1 MSNTTI
7 FEKTVVDPVLA
18 EVRRIKEEI
27 AAEHGYD
34 IAKIIAAA
42 RRSQAA
48 HPERIVNRIPIG
60 AEGGADQPAT
70 APESKSEDSQNTEP
84 DSEARSQ

>member
-7 FEKTVVDPVLA
+7 SEKTIVDPVLA

-27 AAEHGYD
+27 AAEHDYD
-34 IAKIIAAA
+34 VAKIIAAA

-48 HPERIVNRIPIG
+48 HPERIVSRIPIG
-60 AEGGADQPAT
+60 AEDGADQPAN
-70 APESKSEDSQNTEP
+70 APDSKSKS
-84 DSEARSQ
+84 